1 MPKNESKTDQRD
13 TQISTGCSNVR
24 GRTRQSPAMQLS
36 RPPVG
41 WESSPSSAMSPQ
53 DRKGNHATT
62 ASRRQPRR
70 SLPADEGASIPLHQF
85 RPLSSPACPPTAPRM
100 GQPPQKERGSPAI
113 LAGVA
118 DLPERRGND
127 ATLLMLP
134 PRGPREVARGGK
146 PRGECLLQTSG
157 RAERHTILAI
167 LGQSRAQTD
176 LIRTRRERSIAR
188 SRSIGKHRGSGAI
201 DPPLAISGVTRR
213 RAVGHPTRCLVHHA
227 RGLLLPAREAGLPA
241 NGTSKPHGM
250 SACAGLR

>member
-53 DRKGNHATT
+53 NRKGNHATT

-100 GQPPQKERGSPAI
+100 GQPPQKECGSPAI
-113 LAGVA
+113 LAGVF
-118 DLPERRGND
+118 DRLNQ
-127 ATLLMLP
+127 
-134 PRGPREVARGGK
+134 EVPDPA
-146 PRGECLLQTSG
+146 PSTSHQ
-157 RAERHTILAI
+157 RKTPVNPSSH
-167 LGQSRAQTD
+167 RAQRPSCALVFTCTD
-176 LIRTRRERSIAR
+176 TERPFGTQIERLWDSPVSQQAQGITPR
-188 SRSIGKHRGSGAI
+188 SPRQ
-201 DPPLAISGVTRR
+201 T
-213 RAVGHPTRCLVHHA
+213 TRC
-227 RGLLLPAREAGLPA
+227 
-241 NGTSKPHGM
+241 
-250 SACAGLR
+250 